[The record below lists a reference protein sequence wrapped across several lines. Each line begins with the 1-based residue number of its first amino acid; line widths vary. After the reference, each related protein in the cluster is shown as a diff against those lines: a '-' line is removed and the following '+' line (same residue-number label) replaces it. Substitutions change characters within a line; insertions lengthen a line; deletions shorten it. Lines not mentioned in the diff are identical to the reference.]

1 VRDVSFGDRLAR
13 IDYRRTKTDTDPR
26 QVPLH
31 SDFAH
36 ALRDHIAKYHLKQN
50 DKLFGMFA
58 RCRISDSHERARTAI
73 GRGTL
78 REMTMA
84 AKRAGTPTPSPDE
97 IDVLRILDLPHV
109 SAIPGRGLA
118 RLERISDW
126 LGHADIR
133 MARIYA
139 GSCQRTTMMRRS
151 SSALGTLRVRAA
163 SPSQCVEPH
172 VNHLPGCL
180 VGRGSTA
187 MGTRWPS

>member
-31 SDFAH
+31 SDYAH

-109 SAIPGRGLA
+109 SAITWARAGAAGAHQRLA
-118 RLERISDW
+118 RACGHSDGPHLCRFMPAADYDAPFIER
-126 LGHADIR
+126 
-133 MARIYA
+133 ARDVT
-139 GSCQRTTMMRRS
+139 RTRS
-151 SSALGTLRVRAA
+151 
-163 SPSQCVEPH
+163 
-172 VNHLPGCL
+172 
-180 VGRGSTA
+180 
-187 MGTRWPS
+187 